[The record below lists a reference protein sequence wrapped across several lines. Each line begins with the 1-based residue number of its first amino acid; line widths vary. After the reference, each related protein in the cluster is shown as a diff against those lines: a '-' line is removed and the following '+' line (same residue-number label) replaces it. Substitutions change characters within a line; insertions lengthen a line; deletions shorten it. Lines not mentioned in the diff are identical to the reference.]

1 MVKEIKFSEEALEMM
16 EERGIRKEDVVEAVE
31 TAENGGDKLYTE
43 SGEFLAKAKVGNY
56 TVYSEYKD
64 TCDALLVGNA
74 YGHRVKIVEYEG

>member
-1 MVKEIKFSEEALEMM
+1 MAKEIKFSDQALELM

-56 TVYSEYKD
+56 TVYAGYKESGD
-64 TCDALLVGNA
+64 SLLVDNA
-74 YGHRVKIVEYEG
+74 YGHRVAIMDYEE